1 MSGPVLAILLTAV
14 VHFIGFGLLFALLGQ
29 EMIGFFRGDGSD
41 GGDGGLW
48 PEPEAPSDPGPGGI
62 GIPLPDAD
70 PSAVRLRE
78 PGRISEHYTKRPRR
92 PAHTPEPQRVPER
105 V

>member
-14 VHFIGFGLLFALLGQ
+14 VHFIGFGLLFAMLCL
-29 EMIGFFRGDGSD
+29 EMRGFFRGESAD

-48 PEPEAPSDPGPGGI
+48 PEPEAPSDPSPGGI

-70 PSAVRLRE
+70 PSSVRLRE
-78 PGRISEHYTKRPRR
+78 PGRIADQYPKRPRR
-92 PAHTPEPQRVPER
+92 PEHTPEPQRVPEL

>member
-14 VHFIGFGLLFALLGQ
+14 VHFVGFVLLFALLGR
-29 EMIGFFRGDGSD
+29 EMVGFFRGERTD
-41 GGDGGLW
+41 GGDGGTW
-48 PEPEAPSDPGPGGI
+48 VEPDVPGDPGPGGI

-70 PSAVRLRE
+70 PSPVRLRE
-78 PGRISEHYTKRPRR
+78 PGRIADRSTKRPRR
-92 PAHTPEPQRVPER
+92 PDHVPEPQRVPER